1 MSCIMYA
8 YQMYVENVH
17 THVYTC
23 MYMYVCLENV
33 ALLKKK
39 EESNA

>member
-23 MYMYVCLENV
+23 MYVCHVENV